1 MVPGAGLEPARYC
14 YRRILSPLR
23 LPISPPGRLAR
34 WALHHLY
41 ELIVLPVFQTGVAVA
56 TSVLPIATLEHPA
69 LRLPI
74 SPPGRLAR
82 WALHHLYVLIVLP
95 VFQTG
100 VAVATGV
107 LPIATLEHP
116 ALRLPISP
124 SGRLYRL

>member
-1 MVPGAGLEPARYC
+1 MVPGAGLEPARYF
-14 YRRILSPLR
+14 YRRILSP
-23 LPISPPGRLAR
+23 
-34 WALHHLY
+34 
-41 ELIVLPVFQTGVAVA
+41 
-56 TSVLPIATLEHPA
+56 